1 MERLLLAQ
9 FSLQFFFLC
18 LPGTNDPMSSLLML
32 PSIASVIVTLITPIP
47 GKKYDLSNDFRKHWL
62 VLKEEGESPANIRPQ
77 LEMNTHHVIFQFSL
91 IWEPTVT
98 FQAAIW
104 HFAVILQKFFEFWI
118 FFVQFT

>member
-1 MERLLLAQ
+1 MERFGLLKRSRLTESFLLAQ
-9 FSLQFFFLC
+9 FPLQFFFFC

-47 GKKYDLSNDFRKHWL
+47 GIKHDLSKDFRKHWL

-77 LEMNTHHVIFQFSL
+77 LEVDTHHVVFQFSL

-104 HFAVILQKFFEFWI
+104 HFAVIL
-118 FFVQFT
+118 